1 MKYENDRMEEKT
13 VKKAQRIE
21 KKNSFG
27 TQNHKSK
34 PGNAINMKNPASSL
48 FLN

>member
-21 KKNSFG
+21 KKTVLGPRTIS
-27 TQNHKSK
+27 
-34 PGNAINMKNPASSL
+34 PNPEMQST
-48 FLN
+48 

>member
-21 KKNSFG
+21 KKQFWD
-27 TQNHKSK
+27 
-34 PGNAINMKNPASSL
+34 PEP
-48 FLN
+48 